1 MNKIIKIEGM
11 MCEKCENKVK
21 NALSK
26 LGAVES
32 VSKDRKEAVL
42 NNTNADNETINK
54 IIDDLGFEVTN
65 ILDK

>member
-21 NALSK
+21 EALSK
-26 LGAVES
+26 LGTVES
-32 VSKDRKEAVL
+32 VSKDSKEAIL
-42 NNTNADNETINK
+42 TNTNANNTLIKNT
-54 IIDDLGFEVTN
+54 IDDLGFEVIE

>member
-21 NALSK
+21 EALSK
-26 LGAVES
+26 LGTVES
-32 VSKDRKEAVL
+32 VSKDSKEAIL
-42 NNTNADNETINK
+42 TNTNTNNTLIKNT
-54 IIDDLGFEVTN
+54 IDDLGFEVIE

>member
-1 MNKIIKIEGM
+1 MNKVIKIEGM

-26 LGAVES
+26 LGTVES
-32 VSKDRKEAVL
+32 VSKDNKEAIL
-42 NNTNADNETINK
+42 SNTNADNTIIKNT
-54 IIDDLGFEVTN
+54 IDDLGFEVTD